1 MLDFIL
7 PAINA
12 TVFSNYLKDLTFADS
27 DMYLNELRR
36 LRASHNQNVM
46 YVILT
51 DDYKLNIQ
59 NEGKKSN
66 AYQIMVIFGLT
77 DFLDPNFFEIVLL
90 CN

>member
-1 MLDFIL
+1 
-7 PAINA
+7 
-12 TVFSNYLKDLTFADS
+12 
-27 DMYLNELRR
+27 MYLNELRR

>member
-1 MLDFIL
+1 MEKQIKKIGLLDFIL

-12 TVFSNYLKDLTFADS
+12 TVFSNYLEDLTFVDS

-51 DDYKLNIQ
+51 DDYKFSTFKTK
-59 NEGKKSN
+59 EKS
-66 AYQIMVIFGLT
+66 LS
-77 DFLDPNFFEIVLL
+77 
-90 CN
+90 

>member
-1 MLDFIL
+1 MT
-7 PAINA
+7 A
-12 TVFSNYLKDLTFADS
+12 FADS

-59 NEGKKSN
+59 NERKKPN
-66 AYQIMVIFGLT
+66 AYQTMVIFGLT
-77 DFLDPNFFEIVLL
+77 DFFDPNYY
-90 CN
+90 

>member
-1 MLDFIL
+1 MEKQIKKIGLLDFIL

-51 DDYKLNIQ
+51 DDYKFSTFKTK
-59 NEGKKSN
+59 EKS
-66 AYQIMVIFGLT
+66 LS
-77 DFLDPNFFEIVLL
+77 
-90 CN
+90 

>member
-1 MLDFIL
+1 
-7 PAINA
+7 
-12 TVFSNYLKDLTFADS
+12 
-27 DMYLNELRR
+27 MYLNELRR

-77 DFLDPNFFEIVLL
+77 DFLDPNFFEIVLV

>member
-1 MLDFIL
+1 MEKQIKKIGLLDFIL

-12 TVFSNYLKDLTFADS
+12 TVFSNYLEDLTFVDS

-51 DDYKLNIQ
+51 DDYKFSTF
-59 NEGKKSN
+59 KTKAKS
-66 AYQIMVIFGLT
+66 LS
-77 DFLDPNFFEIVLL
+77 
-90 CN
+90 